1 MQYRESTSLYVDF
14 MLNKMSRD
22 SFLEQI
28 TLLDEVERDK
38 LFGMSKMQIFRKI
51 YEDMVAQN
59 KELAGLSK
67 SA

>member
-22 SFLEQI
+22 SFLEHI
-28 TLLDEVERDK
+28 ALLNEFERDK
-38 LFGMSKMQIFRKI
+38 LFEMSKMQIFRKI

-59 KELAGLSK
+59 KKLAGLSK

>member
-22 SFLEQI
+22 SFLEHI
-28 TLLDEVERDK
+28 ALLNEFERDK
-38 LFGMSKMQIFRKI
+38 LFEMSKMQIFRKI

-59 KELAGLSK
+59 KKLAGLS
-67 SA
+67 

>member
-22 SFLEQI
+22 SFLEHI
-28 TLLDEVERDK
+28 ALLNEVERDK

-51 YEDMVAQN
+51 YEDMLAQN
-59 KELAGLSK
+59 KKFAGLSR
-67 SA
+67 ST

>member
-28 TLLDEVERDK
+28 TLLTDVERGK
-38 LFGMSKMQIFRKI
+38 LFRMSKMQIFRKI
-51 YEDMVAQN
+51 YEDMVEQN
-59 KELAGLSK
+59 KEFTEVSE

>member
-1 MQYRESTSLYVDF
+1 VQYRESTSLYVDF

-22 SFLEQI
+22 SFLEHI
-28 TLLDEVERDK
+28 ALLNEFERDK
-38 LFGMSKMQIFRKI
+38 LFEMSKMQIFRKI

-59 KELAGLSK
+59 KKLAGLSK

>member
-38 LFGMSKMQIFRKI
+38 VFGMSKMQIFRKI